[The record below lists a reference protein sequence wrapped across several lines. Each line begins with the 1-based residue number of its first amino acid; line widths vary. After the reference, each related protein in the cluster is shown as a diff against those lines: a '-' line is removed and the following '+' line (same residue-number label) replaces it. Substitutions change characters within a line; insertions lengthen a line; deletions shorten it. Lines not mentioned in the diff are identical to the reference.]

1 MRVAFLKTL
10 QRIGESLHGMSSLPK
25 NPMKRDF
32 FDEFI
37 LSKKMNFRLFFVVFF
52 YSEGF

>member
-1 MRVAFLKTL
+1 MV
-10 QRIGESLHGMSSLPK
+10 IGICDDNKGCVEELHK
-25 NPMKRDF
+25 KIEACAEDI

-37 LSKKMNFRLFFVVFF
+37 LSKKMDLRLFFVVFF